1 MPLLTPVSSFL
12 EKAADAFYPSGD
24 RKVHLDKEIVRIRE
38 AMRQEP
44 KPSFVFVCTHNSR
57 RSHFSRV
64 WAEVVQYQLTDGALP
79 YRMESAGTE
88 VTACNERTIASLE
101 RSGFEIES
109 PNASE
114 NPRYLCR
121 YSQDEATPPMT
132 LWSKTLDDPAIA
144 RPLIAVMTCSDADQ
158 NCPMVPGAL
167 VRARITYNDPKSSDG
182 TDAEIQ
188 TYDERSAQIA
198 GEMHYLFSRLLA

>member
-1 MPLLTPVSSFL
+1 MPLLAPVSSFL
-12 EKAADAFYPSGD
+12 KKSALAFYPTGE
-24 RKVHLDKEIVRIRE
+24 RKAHLDQEIVRIRE
-38 AMRQEP
+38 TMRHEP

-64 WAEVVQYQLTDGALP
+64 WAEVVQYQLTDGASP

-101 RSGFEIES
+101 RSGFEIAY
-109 PNASE
+109 PDATE

-121 YSQDEATPPMT
+121 FSQDEATPAMA
-132 LWSKTLDDPAIA
+132 LWSKTLDDPAIV

-167 VRARITYNDPKSSDG
+167 VRTRITYNDPKSSDG
-182 TDAEIQ
+182 TDAESQ